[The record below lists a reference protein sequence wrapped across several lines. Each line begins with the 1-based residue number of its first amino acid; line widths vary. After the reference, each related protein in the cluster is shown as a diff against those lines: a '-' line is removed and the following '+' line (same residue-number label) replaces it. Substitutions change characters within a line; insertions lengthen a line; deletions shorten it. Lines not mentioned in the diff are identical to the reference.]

1 MSQRPRVS
9 VFLAQSLDGFIAD
22 EAGGVDWLNPYHG
35 IEAGYEDFIKD
46 IDCLLMG
53 RASWETAQRFD
64 PWPYTALRVIVMTH
78 RPLDARHGEEAA
90 SGPLLPLLARLAA
103 EGARHVYLDGGDLVR
118 QGLREGVIDT
128 VTLTTT
134 PDLLG
139 RGRPLFDASLPTQRW
154 TLRGLRACGG
164 ALAQATY
171 DLHLA

>member
-1 MSQRPRVS
+1 LSQRPRVS

-46 IDCLLMG
+46 IDCLIMG
-53 RASWETAQRFD
+53 RASWETVQRFD
-64 PWPYTALRVIVMTH
+64 PWPYAALRVIVMTH
-78 RPLDARHGEEAA
+78 R
-90 SGPLLPLLARLAA
+90 PLLARLAA

-118 QGLREGVIDT
+118 QGLREGVVDS

-139 RGRPLFDASLPTQRW
+139 RGRPLFDGAVSPQRW
-154 TLRGLRACGG
+154 TLRSLRACGG